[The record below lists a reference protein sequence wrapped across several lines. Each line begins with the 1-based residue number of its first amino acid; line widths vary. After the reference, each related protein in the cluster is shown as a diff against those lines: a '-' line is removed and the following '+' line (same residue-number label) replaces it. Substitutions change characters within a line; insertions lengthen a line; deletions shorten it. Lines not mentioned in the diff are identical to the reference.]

1 VSSCKD
7 KVLKNIYFYV
17 INFVSDKFV
26 YFLLPLATGP
36 WSSGTTLHSH
46 CRYGSSILPG
56 STADGKRILDIREL
70 TLFESRIRITF
81 NSIIMEL
88 NPENIVNN
96 KIEKTEAKESK
107 DKSGFFDFIKEY
119 SIISLAIGV
128 VIAQSSTSLVNSI
141 VKGLFTPLIE
151 LLVPGTRLN
160 NLVFDIKGA
169 SFDVGSIVN
178 ASMTFVIVMAILYVV
193 VKKLLKQENYLKK
206 K

>member
-1 VSSCKD
+1 
-7 KVLKNIYFYV
+7 
-17 INFVSDKFV
+17 
-26 YFLLPLATGP
+26 
-36 WSSGTTLHSH
+36 
-46 CRYGSSILPG
+46 
-56 STADGKRILDIREL
+56 
-70 TLFESRIRITF
+70 
-81 NSIIMEL
+81 MEL